1 MAASVSCEEDLHA
14 WRLEQA
20 GLLRA
25 RRIGGLD
32 WIQLAGEIEGLAGG
46 DRRELQSCLGA
57 ILLDL
62 LKWQAQPALRGST
75 WRLSLRARR
84 RQIRGLLRE
93 SPSLRRLVPELMPE
107 TYADAVN
114 DAVDETGLPQHR
126 FPVDCP
132 YTPDDVLAEGYLPD
146 ATI

>member
-1 MAASVSCEEDLHA
+1 MAASVSYDEDLHA
-14 WRLEQA
+14 WSLEQA

-25 RRIGGLD
+25 RRIEGLE
-32 WIQLAGEIEGLAGG
+32 WIKLAEEIEGLVGR

-107 TYADAVN
+107 TYADAVK
-114 DAVDETGLPQHR
+114 DAVDETGLQAGPLPGR
-126 FPVDCP
+126 MP
-132 YTPDDVLAEGYLPD
+132 TPRRRAGQGYLPD